1 MRFTAKEADSGF
13 SATERSM
20 ARGGVQ
26 QSDDPIA
33 ATRVLTV
40 SGGDALSEVSAGVV
54 RMGTLTGT
62 IWVDQNGDGVRQE
75 DESPLS
81 GVESAADERRGTR
94 DRHQRGNG

>member
-1 MRFTAKEADSGF
+1 MAK
-13 SATERSM
+13 
-20 ARGGVQ
+20 GGVQ

-75 DESPLS
+75 SESPLS
-81 GVESAADERRGTR
+81 GVEVQLMNGAGRAIVD
-94 DRHQRGNG
+94 QRGNG